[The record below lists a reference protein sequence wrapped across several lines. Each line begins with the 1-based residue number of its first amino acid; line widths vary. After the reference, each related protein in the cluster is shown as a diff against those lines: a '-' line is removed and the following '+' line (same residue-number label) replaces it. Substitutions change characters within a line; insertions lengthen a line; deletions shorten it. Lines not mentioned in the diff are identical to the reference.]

1 MCEKRLC
8 QGNAQGTREQVS
20 YFFAYQRSRILAYL
34 HDNGRS
40 SKYYSYFS
48 GVLGCFW
55 GVLMQIGRSSSPSSE
70 LWHVAKDEDELV
82 LLVGDKSVGIAE
94 GVEIA
99 ALIMPDSIA
108 TKF

>member
-1 MCEKRLC
+1 M
-8 QGNAQGTREQVS
+8 
-20 YFFAYQRSRILAYL
+20 
-34 HDNGRS
+34 
-40 SKYYSYFS
+40 
-48 GVLGCFW
+48 
-55 GVLMQIGRSSSPSSE
+55 
-70 LWHVAKDEDELV
+70 AKDEDELV

>member
-20 YFFAYQRSRILAYL
+20 YFFGMQRSRIPAYL
-34 HDNGRS
+34 HDNRS
-40 SKYYSYFS
+40 SSRYYSYFS

-55 GVLMQIGRSSSPSSE
+55 GVLMQIGRSSPSSE